1 VRSVADAVAAKGFDD
16 SLSKTFARNYA
27 KLLSYKDEY
36 EVARQLTA
44 TDFHD
49 KLSDQFQGD
58 FKIAF
63 NLAPPI
69 LPGKAPNGRPKKREF
84 GTWILPIMRLLA
96 KGKRLRGTPLD
107 PFGYTAERKMERS
120 LIKGYNALIDQIL
133 PDITADNLE
142 ITEQLFDI
150 PNNIRGYGPVKE
162 TAVANAQEM
171 RKELLAAFANPKP
184 GSLAAE

>member
-1 VRSVADAVAAKGFDD
+1 
-16 SLSKTFARNYA
+16 
-27 KLLSYKDEY
+27 
-36 EVARQLTA
+36 
-44 TDFHD
+44 
-49 KLSDQFQGD
+49 
-58 FKIAF
+58 
-63 NLAPPI
+63 
-69 LPGKAPNGRPKKREF
+69 
-84 GTWILPIMRLLA
+84 
-96 KGKRLRGTPLD
+96 
-107 PFGYTAERKMERS
+107 MERS